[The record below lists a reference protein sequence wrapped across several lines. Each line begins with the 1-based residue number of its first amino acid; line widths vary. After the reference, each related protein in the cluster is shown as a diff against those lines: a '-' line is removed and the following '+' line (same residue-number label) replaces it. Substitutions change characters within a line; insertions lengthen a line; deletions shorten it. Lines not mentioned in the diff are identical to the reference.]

1 MGKIFKTI
9 QHFFQE
15 EGWSMLPVEDKT
27 ALGTKL
33 SGENGQWTCLALAK
47 EDEDLFIFYSIYPLT
62 VPLEKRTTVAE
73 FLTRVNYGMLIGN
86 FELDFEDGE
95 VRYKTSINVR
105 EDRLSFVLAKH
116 VIYTNIAMM
125 DRYFPSLMQVIQGE
139 DSPIEVVFTIEKD
152 LC

>member
-1 MGKIFKTI
+1 
-9 QHFFQE
+9 
-15 EGWSMLPVEDKT
+15 MLPVEDKT